1 MHTPC
6 SVRACVCV
14 CVHVSCSVLIP
25 LACYTL
31 IHSQSR
37 QDRSASPPRFPF
49 CLGSDTP
56 SGRDTVDIF
65 DPGVLW
71 PLWST
76 HECRH
81 GGRSSRPG
89 KRWWCTGT
97 VALSFMTGTKLE
109 LNSSLISAKT
119 CSLSFNAVDSS
130 PVALTVGSNSTN

>member
-1 MHTPC
+1 MRLC
-6 SVRACVCV
+6 LRACQLQCV
-14 CVHVSCSVLIP
+14 NTSSVLHTNP
-25 LACYTL
+25 LTE
-31 IHSQSR
+31 
-37 QDRSASPPRFPF
+37 SAGPLCLPPRFPF

-130 PVALTVGSNSTN
+130 PVALTVGSNSTD